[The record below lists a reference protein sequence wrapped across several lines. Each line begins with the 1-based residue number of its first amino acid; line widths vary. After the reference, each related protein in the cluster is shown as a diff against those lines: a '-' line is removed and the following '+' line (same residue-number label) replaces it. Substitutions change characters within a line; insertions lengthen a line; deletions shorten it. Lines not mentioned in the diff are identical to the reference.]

1 MVLLMLLLLPLLLLA
16 SWWHTQVKVAL
27 LLSLNPKRAHTKNMF
42 CTQTLGQWWSSISP
56 QNKFSQLLMVSGVV
70 LHFFRN

>member
-27 LLSLNPKRAHTKNMF
+27 LLSLNLQK
-42 CTQTLGQWWSSISP
+42 SSY
-56 QNKFSQLLMVSGVV
+56 KKHV
-70 LHFFRN
+70 LHTNTGTMVVINFSTEQIFPAIDGIRCCSTLF